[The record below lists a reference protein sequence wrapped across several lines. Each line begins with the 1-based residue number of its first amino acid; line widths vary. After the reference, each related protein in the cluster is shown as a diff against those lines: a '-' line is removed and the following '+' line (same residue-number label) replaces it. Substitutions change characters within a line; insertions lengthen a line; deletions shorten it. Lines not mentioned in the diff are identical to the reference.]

1 MQGIHTSAT
10 VGVGVVVGV
19 GARGGVGLAVAVR
32 PGEAFAGGIGHGVV
46 CAVVDGQVQS
56 VNAGTPVGIGV
67 VVGVSARGGV
77 GLAVAVCPSEAFAG
91 GLGHSVVRAVVD
103 GQMQGIH
110 TSATVGVGVV
120 VGVGARGGVGLA
132 VAVRPGEAFAGG
144 IGHGVV
150 CAVVDGQVQSV
161 NAGTPVGIGVVV
173 GVSARGG
180 VGLAVAVCPSE
191 AFAGSLGHGVVCAVV
206 DGQVQGDRRV
216 CTVDVLILT
225 RVVAGC
231 RIYDAVPLVRFA
243 GGDCKFI
250 RGGVE
255 HRQMQG
261 VNLRTAVVIGMTV
274 LIVAARGVGLSVA
287 VRPSVGVVSS
297 DGVSRVCRV
306 VDRQD

>member
-1 MQGIHTSAT
+1 M
-10 VGVGVVVGV
+10 GVS
-19 GARGGVGLAVAVR
+19 ARGGVGLAVAVR
-32 PGEAFAGGIGHGVV
+32 PGEALAGGLGHGVV
-46 CAVVDGQVQS
+46 CAVVDGEMQR
-56 VNAGTPVGIGV
+56 VNAG
-67 VVGVSARGGV
+67 A
-77 GLAVAVCPSEAFAG
+77 A
-91 GLGHSVVRAVVD
+91 
-103 GQMQGIH
+103 
-110 TSATVGVGVV
+110 VGVGVV
-120 VGVGARGGVGLA
+120 VGVGSRGGVGLA
-132 VAVRPGEAFAGG
+132 VAVRPSEALAGG
-144 IGHGVV
+144 LGHGVV
-150 CAVVDGQVQSV
+150 GAVVDGKMQSV
-161 NAGTPVGIGVVV
+161 NAGATLGVGVVV

-261 VNLRTAVVIGMTV
+261 VNLRTAVVIGMTA